1 MQQRRQTE
9 DASGSGGMPRRSLM
23 MPFLAQPGDPFH
35 QTPHPQPQA
44 ASFPQYPLPMEP
56 SMRSYQ
62 HQQLTQQ
69 MPPERHYWQP
79 PTGMDASSYAK
90 QRRHGDSMDLGEF
103 GGMLDPDTAPG
114 VNESATSGRTPSDA
128 VSEISVASFDVNS
141 LHDSMT
147 GSASASTEDTGGFQP
162 PVTTTSMHSGP
173 PTTPPK
179 PKQARLTTNRKST
192 ASTRPSSDVATKA
205 LVDAA
210 YAQLNESSVLDL
222 KADELSKD
230 RSERCQFPDCPNRA
244 RVSQSY
250 GKFCNRHV
258 IVAPCG
264 FPGCRDKAM
273 DRAAMCAKHLEQ
285 GKEALQEIL
294 KARSQNVPVCKTSGC
309 FKNDQGRGYCRGHE
323 KLLMATGR
331 LPPHVNKRR
340 LNSAYT
346 MCSYPD
352 CPKHSQRNHLCR
364 THGNLIIKQ
373 AQELAD
379 RPGATESYE
388 EVLARMQKEIRRC
401 THENCSKNSQRDR
414 LCTTHYF
421 EKHHLQKESSTSA
434 SSTKRKADSGKPKR
448 AKSKNDSD
456 VRAVK
461 DTGCGKP
468 GCGNL
473 SYSAG
478 LCVEHTRELQNLS
491 QNQNRYGDPFP
502 SGESSGIFSGDVDS
516 EAKPGVFGLN
526 EKPLAVDA
534 PQPSDMSSTELAEAA
549 AVAAAAADAKHASPP
564 TSGKARKY
572 YCRADG
578 CGKQAHRQNLCKRH
592 YRLQEGISAGKLQP
606 DASSGGPLSNYM
618 PGVQQMGFEQP
629 TISCQFP
636 SCSQIACGGTML
648 CLAHSK
654 ATFCWQ
660 PGCENLV
667 GYQQFCEFHAFRQ
680 QCAFEGCMYSA
691 ESNYSG
697 CANHMVARKCRH
709 DFCDKFAV
717 GSDSDWCRLHQIS
730 CQNAPCVLCK
740 LHALPLSFQTFPSFK
755 LVTSRRS
762 HRLAAA
768 MERIYSAF
776 FTLERRRESPKLT
789 AAVLEL
795 HNETQKSQRQPPF
808 MRPGGDGVS
817 RRPDTEN
824 ESLHEAKRHASA
836 RRQDMQNMVMSWT
849 SVKKDLEAACQAAAR
864 AFLLAYGAKAFTAV
878 LLASRKWSSLEY
890 GYADAA
896 RLLLKGD
903 TLRFGAFFGS
913 LVGIFRVTELA
924 ARAARGGERDAVNL
938 AIAGAVSGSALLLD
952 SPSRRS
958 TISLYIFVRML
969 DVGYY
974 HWICRIGAVNHH
986 GLEYTIRQRM
996 RGQLDTHG
1004 NPLPF
1009 RLCQPHYHI
1018 RRLNLSFAPPAM
1030 LSIEILPQHRWLL
1043 VYVYF

>member
-1 MQQRRQTE
+1 
-9 DASGSGGMPRRSLM
+9 MPRRSLM

-230 RSERCQFPDCPNRA
+230 RSARCQFPDCPNRA

-448 AKSKNDSD
+448 AKSENDSD

-534 PQPSDMSSTELAEAA
+534 PQPSDMSSTVSISHSGKCSNPICDRESFGRDFCEACQRFFSPQGSINTSSSGYPLTPTNVGVGQPEEKALLCRVNSCGQDSARGGLCSTHLRAFRTGSLSVDNLKLDSQAQQLQHEQELAEAA

-564 TSGKARKY
+564 TSGKAQKY

-606 DASSGGPLSNYM
+606 DASSSGPLSNYM
-618 PGVQQMGFEQP
+618 PGVQQTGFEQP

-730 CQNAPCVLCK
+730 CQDAPCVLCK
-740 LHALPLSFQTFPSFK
+740 LHALPLSRFAP
-755 LVTSRRS
+755 
-762 HRLAAA
+762 
-768 MERIYSAF
+768 I
-776 FTLERRRESPKLT
+776 
-789 AAVLEL
+789 
-795 HNETQKSQRQPPF
+795 
-808 MRPGGDGVS
+808 
-817 RRPDTEN
+817 EN
-824 ESLHEAKRHASA
+824 ENTNR
-836 RRQDMQNMVMSWT
+836 
-849 SVKKDLEAACQAAAR
+849 
-864 AFLLAYGAKAFTAV
+864 
-878 LLASRKWSSLEY
+878 SRY
-890 GYADAA
+890 NA
-896 RLLLKGD
+896 
-903 TLRFGAFFGS
+903 
-913 LVGIFRVTELA
+913 
-924 ARAARGGERDAVNL
+924 
-938 AIAGAVSGSALLLD
+938 
-952 SPSRRS
+952 
-958 TISLYIFVRML
+958 
-969 DVGYY
+969 
-974 HWICRIGAVNHH
+974 
-986 GLEYTIRQRM
+986 
-996 RGQLDTHG
+996 
-1004 NPLPF
+1004 
-1009 RLCQPHYHI
+1009 
-1018 RRLNLSFAPPAM
+1018 NLSTSTSKGLMSGGGGNLFGRNPRLM
-1030 LSIEILPQHRWLL
+1030 
-1043 VYVYF
+1043 